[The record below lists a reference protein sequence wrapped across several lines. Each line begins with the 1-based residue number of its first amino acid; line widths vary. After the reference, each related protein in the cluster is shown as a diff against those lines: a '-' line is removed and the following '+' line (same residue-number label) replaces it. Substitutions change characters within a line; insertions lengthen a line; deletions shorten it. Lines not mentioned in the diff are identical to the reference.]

1 MKQNLRKFF
10 ARLCPVLIPFRDL
23 VSEMAIFVLDL
34 TSLCFEVD
42 KIFIKE
48 KMCGTNNFY
57 FKIFS
62 FLGNS
67 HVRPRY
73 GQKTV
78 LGYPSY
84 CPYLCTCT
92 KSENW
97 ITGVFLSIC
106 FAACKEKL
114 KSGEG
119 QKNISWFWFF
129 FLENTCR
136 KLKISKNPETFTIKI
151 ISCTRFVL
159 YKLFCS

>member
-73 GQKTV
+73 GPKTCFGVPV
-78 LGYPSY
+78 LD
-84 CPYLCTCT
+84 CPYLWSGTCT
-92 KSENW
+92 KSENG
-97 ITGVFLSIC
+97 ITGVFLSIF
-106 FAACKEKL
+106 FAAGKIKL
-114 KSGEG
+114 KNS
-119 QKNISWFWFF
+119 
-129 FLENTCR
+129 L
-136 KLKISKNPETFTIKI
+136 
-151 ISCTRFVL
+151 
-159 YKLFCS
+159 